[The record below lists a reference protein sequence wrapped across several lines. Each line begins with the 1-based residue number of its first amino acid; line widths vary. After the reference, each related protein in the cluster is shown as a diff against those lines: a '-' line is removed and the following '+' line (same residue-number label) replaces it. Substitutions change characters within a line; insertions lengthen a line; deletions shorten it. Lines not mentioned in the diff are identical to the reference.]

1 MSHRALGVTSWR
13 TLGVSLL
20 VMATSACGFRL
31 QGDIALPETV
41 QAIEL
46 GVQDRQSDFAHALAA
61 RLRSAGI
68 EVSWAGVGS
77 ALAGSTSQGS
87 TSQGSTAATTV
98 TRARLQIEVDE
109 FIERVASV
117 SARNVPREYEL
128 TYRVRYSFEAVDD
141 PQVGAIKKIDSEELT
156 LAREFSFD
164 ERVALAKQREREQ
177 LRSTLANEL
186 AGMVLQ
192 RIASLK

>member
-1 MSHRALGVTSWR
+1 MSPH
-13 TLGVSLL
+13 TLGVITLRTL
-20 VMATSACGFRL
+20 CVGMIVVTASASGFRL
-31 QGDIALPETV
+31 QGDITLPETV

-46 GVQDRQSDFAHALAA
+46 RVPDRQSEFAHALAA
-61 RLRSAGI
+61 RLRGAGI
-68 EVSWAGVGS
+68 EVSWTRVGSSPAGV
-77 ALAGSTSQGS
+77 A
-87 TSQGSTAATTV
+87 
-98 TRARLQIEVDE
+98 RARLQIEADE

-128 TYRVRYSFEAVDD
+128 TYRVRYSFEAVGD
-141 PQVGAIKKIDSEELT
+141 PQAGMIKKIDSEELS

-164 ERVALAKQREREQ
+164 ERAALAKQREREQ
-177 LRSTLANEL
+177 LRTTLANEL